1 MQTPRLGDPYL
12 LSHSA
17 RSSLL
22 LGPPADLTLTQ
33 LPLQGEQRAQA
44 KISAVQW
51 DLEVSCSGPLWE
63 VTHNKHCG
71 ILSFLYDSLPSPQLE
86 PGSH

>member
-33 LPLQGEQRAQA
+33 QRAQA

-63 VTHNKHCG
+63 VIHSKHCG
-71 ILSFLYDSLPSPQLE
+71 ISSFLYDSPPHLE